1 MHVCY
6 QIKWEKRQ
14 VHNCYLIKD
23 MNLIA
28 QVCVIEPTWQV
39 QILMCKRTQS
49 QVNQTQWEYT
59 QGQSGCLMP
68 KALTGSSLGLCLF
81 FAVLWVKGDSLLPQL
96 RNINYLSS
104 VHTTCMPRDCIID
117 FLHFFPYSLGV
128 KKKSFST
135 WNIGIECLYLQQL
148 CFVIRFFCFY
158 VPCFLD
164 YNRSYR

>member
-1 MHVCY
+1 MVPLNWRFILSCLFILITRGSNGNRSQSLHLSVFNDGTKKHKVCRSTPFDFYTVGERYLHY

-68 KALTGSSLGLCLF
+68 KALAGSSLGLC
-81 FAVLWVKGDSLLPQL
+81 FAVLWVKGDS
-96 RNINYLSS
+96 IA
-104 VHTTCMPRDCIID
+104 TTKEYKLFI
-117 FLHFFPYSLGV
+117 
-128 KKKSFST
+128 
-135 WNIGIECLYLQQL
+135 
-148 CFVIRFFCFY
+148 
-158 VPCFLD
+158 
-164 YNRSYR
+164 

>member
-1 MHVCY
+1 MTTDHKVYILLMVGQKFTKFVQIHKVCRSTPFNFLYSGGRDTCMHVCY

-81 FAVLWVKGDSLLPQL
+81 FAVLWVKGDS
-96 RNINYLSS
+96 IA
-104 VHTTCMPRDCIID
+104 TTKEYKLFI
-117 FLHFFPYSLGV
+117 
-128 KKKSFST
+128 
-135 WNIGIECLYLQQL
+135 
-148 CFVIRFFCFY
+148 
-158 VPCFLD
+158 
-164 YNRSYR
+164 